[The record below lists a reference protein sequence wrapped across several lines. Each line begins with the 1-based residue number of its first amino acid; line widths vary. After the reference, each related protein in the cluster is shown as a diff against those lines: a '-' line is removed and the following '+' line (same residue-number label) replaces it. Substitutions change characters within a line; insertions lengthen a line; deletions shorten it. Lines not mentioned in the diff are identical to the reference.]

1 MRDGGGDRTRDRKE
15 SGELWKDWVGPYAIA
30 DIYLVLIYQKTFER
44 VQSSSPFQEEN
55 ELSKETR
62 IVW

>member
-1 MRDGGGDRTRDRKE
+1 MIGDWKE
-15 SGELWKDWVGPYAIA
+15 SGELWKDWVGAYEIA
-30 DIYLVLIYQKTFER
+30 DVYLVLIYQKTLER
-44 VQSSSPFQEEN
+44 GQSSSPFQEEN